1 MTVAILGA
9 GISGL
14 AAARSLLDQGI
25 DVELLEAQD
34 QPGGLCRSD
43 NVDGYIVDR
52 SGGHIVFS
60 RSERAMQYYH
70 DLFADEPMVRS
81 ERHTRILFDGRY
93 IPYPFENGIGKLS
106 REQRLQCLRGIIDA
120 ALRRSDGAVK
130 PECFG
135 DWIRFHVGSGIKE
148 LFMDP
153 YNQKIWE
160 LDDLNEMG
168 ISWVDGRVP
177 EAPISD
183 IIKAALGQETVGYG
197 HQAIFYYP
205 RRGGFQAITDRMALS
220 LRDRIRLN
228 TAVTDIARE
237 GPQYRVNGKRYDAV
251 ISTLPMTVLAELVEG
266 LDSRTH
272 AAASGLGYI
281 SLACFLFGIRAE
293 DVQPLSWVYLPHK
306 SQGPANR
313 ITYLS
318 NYSPGNAPTGRG
330 SLMAEVTYRG
340 HLEVNAEY
348 IRDLRRV
355 FHKNGLIHEDHVD
368 VEIHRDN
375 RYAYIHYGLD
385 FVGRRQAAID
395 GFEAM
400 GIYPL
405 GRFGRYNYY
414 NTDMCIL
421 EALEMAERV
430 AAKLGVPRE

>member
-14 AAARSLLDQGI
+14 TAARALKDKGI
-25 DVELLEAQD
+25 DVEILESQD

-43 NVDGYIVDR
+43 VVDGYVIDR

-60 RSERAMQYYH
+60 RHEKAMDYYH
-70 DLFADEPMVRS
+70 QLFHDEPMVRS
-81 ERHTRILFDGRY
+81 DRHTRILFDGRY
-93 IPYPFENGIGKLS
+93 IPYPFENGIGQLS
-106 REQRLQCLRGIIDA
+106 REHRIACLKGIIES
-120 ALRRSDGAVK
+120 ALARSDGAVK
-130 PECFG
+130 PASFG
-135 DWIRFHVGSGIKE
+135 DWIRFHVGSGIKD

-183 IIKAALGQETVGYG
+183 IIKAALGEETVGYG

-205 RRGGFQAITDRMALS
+205 QQGGFQAITDRIAS
-220 LRDRIRLN
+220 FVEKDIRLD
-228 TAVTDIARE
+228 TKVTDINKSDGRLH
-237 GPQYRVNGKRYDAV
+237 VNGKAYDAV
-251 ISTLPMTVLAELVEG
+251 ISTIPLPVLAGMIEG
-266 LDSRTH
+266 LDSTTH
-272 AAASGLGYI
+272 EAALGLGFI
-281 SLACFLFGIRAE
+281 SLACFLFGIDE
-293 DVQPLSWVYLPHK
+293 QDVQPLSWIYLPHK
-306 SQGPANR
+306 TQGPANR
-313 ITYLS
+313 VTYLS

-340 HLEVNAEY
+340 GLNVDEAYVGGLRKALAGCGLFREESVDLE
-348 IRDLRRV
+348 L
-355 FHKNGLIHEDHVD
+355 
-368 VEIHRDN
+368 HRDN
-375 RYAYIHYGLD
+375 RFAYIHYGLD

-395 GFEAM
+395 GLEDFGVM
-400 GIYPL
+400 PL

-421 EALEMAERV
+421 EALEMADRV
-430 AAKLGVPRE
+430 ATQLGVTS